1 MTKEQADAVQ
11 FVSQGHNVL
20 LTGQAGVG
28 KSTVVQSI
36 LSDARNRNKKIAVVC
51 STGKA
56 CEVYRTGVA
65 TTVNSFYGFQ
75 TADLPWKNVIERAIM
90 NDKVTQRVKD
100 TDIIVWDEA
109 SMSSSRML
117 QLVNNL
123 HYELA
128 EPENKRYP
136 FGGKQMI
143 IV

>member
-1 MTKEQADAVQ
+1 MGNQQLFKVYYQMQEIETKRLRL
-11 FVSQGHNVL
+11 FV
-20 LTGQAGVG
+20 
-28 KSTVVQSI
+28 
-36 LSDARNRNKKIAVVC
+36 

-56 CEVYRTGVA
+56 CEVYQTGVA
-65 TTVNSFYGFQ
+65 TTMNSFYGFQ

-117 QLVNNL
+117 QLVNNM